1 MASTERRILGHDPL
15 RLTEAP
21 TPPSA
26 VRVARLAPTFRSPL
40 AAAWRAG
47 ALWRDATLWQ
57 TFAATAAARPSHP
70 AVIDGAT
77 RLDFAALA
85 ARAADGA
92 GGLAALGVRAGD
104 RVALVLP
111 AWWEAIVALLAIA
124 RLGAVA
130 VPLLPIHRHRELAFA
145 LAQSAARVCVTAA
158 GASLAVVRDL
168 RAQLPALEAVLVARG
183 EAGPGEAPWPPPA
196 PASPSPP
203 VETPACEV
211 AVLLHT
217 SGTTAE
223 PKGVLHTH
231 ETLLAEA
238 RSLGPVHQLGPHDV
252 ALVPSSTGHIAGIVH
267 GLLVPSVYGATA
279 VLLDR
284 WTADRALA
292 VMAAEGV
299 TYTVGAPVLLREL
312 ASHPARAAFDLSRFR
327 LFSCGGAAV
336 DPALLAEAADRL
348 GCVAKRVYGSTEF
361 PTIATTGPD
370 DPPARCLDSD
380 GRAIDGAEIRI
391 VAADGREA
399 ACGEEGEILARG
411 PDCCVGY
418 LDPARTAE
426 SFTADGW
433 FRTGDLGR
441 VDRAGFLRVTG
452 RLKDVIIR
460 KGENISA
467 AEVEALLATH
477 PAVAEVAVVGLPDA
491 AAGEIACAVVVP
503 RRGGP
508 PPTLESLGVHLRA
521 QGLSTRKLPERL
533 EVVDALPRTASG
545 KVQKSALRERLT
557 RPG

>member
-1 MASTERRILGHDPL
+1 MPIV
-15 RLTEAP
+15 AP
-21 TPPSA
+21 TYRPPLS
-26 VRVARLAPTFRSPL
+26 
-40 AAAWRAG
+40 AAWRARG
-47 ALWRDATLWQ
+47 LWNDATLWE
-57 TFAATAAARPSHP
+57 TFAATAAARPGHP

-77 RLDFAALA
+77 RLDFGALA
-85 ARAADGA
+85 ERAQRCAA
-92 GGLAALGVRAGD
+92 GLSGLGVRAGD

-111 AWWEAIVALLAIA
+111 AWWEAIVTLLAIA

-130 VPLLPIHRHRELAFA
+130 VPLLPIHRHRELALA
-145 LAQSAARVCVTAA
+145 LAGAAARVCVTAA

-168 RAQLPALEAVLVARG
+168 RAQCPALEAVVVVRG
-183 EAGPGEAPWPPPA
+183 DPGPDELPWPLPA
-196 PASPSPP
+196 TVALAPGDGAR
-203 VETPACEV
+203 AAEV
-211 AVLLHT
+211 AVLLYT

-231 ETLLAEA
+231 QTLLAEA
-238 RSLGPVHQLGPHDV
+238 RSLGPVHQLGPQDV
-252 ALVPSSTGHIAGIVH
+252 ALVPSSAGHIAGIVH
-267 GLLVPSVYGATA
+267 GLLVPSVFGATA

-284 WTADRALA
+284 WTPDRALA

-299 TYTVGAPVLLREL
+299 SYTVGAPVLLREL
-312 ASHPARAAFDLSRFR
+312 ATHPARTKYDLSRFR

-336 DPALLAEAADRL
+336 DPQLLAEAAERL

-370 DPPARCLDSD
+370 DPPTRRLDSD

-391 VAADGREA
+391 VAPDGTA
-399 ACGEEGEILARG
+399 VACGEEGEILARG

-418 LDPARTAE
+418 LDPARTGE
-426 SFTADGW
+426 SFTDDGW

-441 VDRAGFLRVTG
+441 LDPEGFLRVTG

-467 AEVEALLATH
+467 PEVEALLATH

-491 AAGEIACAVVVP
+491 TAGEIACAVVVP

-508 PPTLESLGVHLRA
+508 APTLESLASHLRA

-533 EVVDALPRTASG
+533 VLMDALPRTASG
-545 KVQKSALRERLT
+545 KVQKTALREQLIPR
-557 RPG
+557 G